1 MVHFLF
7 WVLTMLGVN
16 QKFFFSPVL
25 DFMLI
30 GGLSLMAYAVVLASG
45 VNSTVLDIAW
55 WMWVLAFFV
64 NGPHFLISYEIL
76 YAGHRDKI
84 LHNKRFFFAA
94 LVVPFL
100 LLLLICI
107 GFAFSFA
114 EIFQGLLFAMFF
126 TVGWHYVKQAYGCF
140 IVYSGGQGVYFERW
154 EQALIKAALFPLW
167 WASFLRLFTG
177 SGVSSYWGVEYSV
190 PPFLA
195 SWVDVLHFASFAGV
209 VPLVG
214 VLVRRRLRGAAM
226 PSITAVTPLVVIYV
240 WLSPFLSHP
249 FFLYMIPLFHS
260 LQYLLF
266 SGTYTRSKVNEAGV
280 GARGYLIWWGGAF
293 VLAALIF
300 HVIPVG
306 IDDAGLHSGEIS
318 QNLALVAFILF
329 INIHHYFID
338 NVIWRGDNP
347 QVRQALR
354 MREKSSMAAPAL
366 SRYLK

>member
-1 MVHFLF
+1 MYSA
-7 WVLTMLGVN
+7 N
-16 QKFFFSPVL
+16 QKFFFSPVM

-30 GGLSLMAYAVVLASG
+30 GGLSLIAYAVVLVSG
-45 VNSTVLDIAW
+45 INSTVLDIAW
-55 WMWVLAFFV
+55 WMWVLAFFI

-76 YAGHRDKI
+76 YAGHREQI
-84 LHNKRFFFAA
+84 LSNKRFFFAA
-94 LVVPFL
+94 LVVPFVL
-100 LLLLICI
+100 FLLICI
-107 GFAFSFA
+107 GFLFGLA
-114 EIFQGLLFAMFF
+114 EVFQGLLFVMFF

-140 IVYSGGQGVYFERW
+140 IVYSGGQGVYFERR
-154 EQALIKAALFPLW
+154 EQMLIKVALFPLW

-177 SGVSSYWGVEYSV
+177 SGASSYWGVDYSV

-195 SWVDVLHFASFAGV
+195 TWIDVLHFASFAGV

-214 VLVRRRLRGAAM
+214 MLVLRYWRGGTM
-226 PSITAVTPLVVIYV
+226 PSLTAMTPLVVIYV

-249 FFLYMIPLFHS
+249 FFLYMIPFFHS

-266 SGTYTRSKVNEAGV
+266 SGAYTRSKVNDAGT
-280 GARGYLIWWGGAF
+280 GLGGYLVWWGGGF
-293 VLAALIF
+293 ILAALVF
-300 HVIPVG
+300 HLIPVT
-306 IDDAGLHSGEIS
+306 IDGAGLHSGEIS

-354 MREKSSMAAPAL
+354 MREKSSAMAPAV
-366 SRYLK
+366 SRYME